1 MSMHSEWERG
11 AAFSRDAVLGPAGD
25 ALKLTGA
32 TPLPSLGTSVVS
44 ALSWPVTAEA
54 RLVTRKERSE
64 LRARAEKAGLLWV
77 SVPAPSA
84 QQRGQLALVV
94 DAAIEEQLAGRAAG
108 PAGFGAAT
116 NLEATLSDQ
125 LYRARSVGATGLVLM
140 FDTLARLTN
149 LAGALDAED
158 SAVLRWWLRAATEK
172 RVRLLFDVR
181 DRYLGI
187 YTRPV
192 ALETLLVDSPV
203 GIQLEADTE
212 EESEQLSDW
221 LDDDGQY
228 SPADLAR
235 ALHDASP
242 PPPPS
247 RLSAPP
253 PPPPRAGVAPAALA
267 EETSA
272 LEADVESTESEL
284 EEPSP
289 QLELGLDASPAEAQA
304 AAPEGEPETR
314 LEPSEAALGLA
325 EAAASQPEP
334 PAADAAHASDEVD
347 PSDEIAANAGDQVS
361 SELPPA
367 AHDVAAPIA
376 ALAEAPQDSPAEI
389 EGGARQ
395 LAFRSVLAA
404 LEAIEHEELDESPML
419 PESDW
424 QAADEATAEA
434 AAQADAEDVAFGG
447 ESEPDEAPAPIAV
460 PEPSPLSDGF
470 TAMLTQEES
479 PLPTRAIHYDSSAPS
494 ASFEA
499 SDYHQD
505 AMDRSSRAPEVAP
518 IDPPFSSDEEAPLV
532 SADAEVESD
541 LATDIVNEEAES
553 QHTVVEAPVAAVE
566 GERLALVPSESEA
579 VAAPSLEVLEGDLD
593 TSAPLPE
600 AEAAALEPEPA
611 ESSECEFD
619 PVPDATW
626 QAWVRDLEAARGPK
640 PLAVVERL
648 FTSAYMPLV
657 ETRLGQPLNAQADA
671 AIESWGTAFA
681 KSYSEAFDAL
691 RIRGKRPTM
700 VLDVPDIAL
709 RHGRMHGARQ
719 AQLLLVDG
727 LRFDLGQMVHEHLKE
742 LAGRDAACVERLLLW
757 SALPAN
763 TATQLEL
770 LGRGPQGLREPVASE
785 RDAPVARGRA
795 ASTLR
800 RVRAGHRDVMKL
812 DLVESRITEPGAAR
826 PGALWS
832 LAAEVAEVLWAHMAG
847 LPPRTLVMIFGD
859 HGFRV
864 DPKNGRVSH
873 SPGQGLASPEE
884 VMVPAFAWLTGSVH

>member
-1 MSMHSEWERG
+1 M
-11 AAFSRDAVLGPAGD
+11 
-25 ALKLTGA
+25 
-32 TPLPSLGTSVVS
+32 
-44 ALSWPVTAEA
+44 SWPASSEA
-54 RLVTRKERSE
+54 RLVTRRERHE
-64 LRARAEKAGLLWV
+64 LRGRAENAGLLWV
-77 SVPAPSA
+77 NVPAPSA
-84 QQRGQLALVV
+84 QQRGQLALVI
-94 DAAIEEQLAGRAAG
+94 DAAIEEQLADRAAG

-125 LYRARSVGATGLVLM
+125 LYRARSVGSSGLVLM

-192 ALETLLVDSPV
+192 ALETLLVASPL
-203 GIQLEADTE
+203 GIQLEEEPEAETE
-212 EESEQLSDW
+212 ELADW
-221 LDDDGQY
+221 LHDDGQL
-228 SPADLAR
+228 SPADLAK

-253 PPPPRAGVAPAALA
+253 PPPPRASAAVAAFVA
-267 EETSA
+267 EEA
-272 LEADVESTESEL
+272 MEA

-289 QLELGLDASPAEAQA
+289 QLELRLTELESQSP
-304 AAPEGEPETR
+304 
-314 LEPSEAALGLA
+314 
-325 EAAASQPEP
+325 
-334 PAADAAHASDEVD
+334 
-347 PSDEIAANAGDQVS
+347 
-361 SELPPA
+361 
-367 AHDVAAPIA
+367 
-376 ALAEAPQDSPAEI
+376 ALAEAVSETVALELPEDEVEATGATETQSAPLDVASEGSPAET

-404 LEAIEHEELDESPML
+404 LEALEHEELDESPLM

-424 QAADEATAEA
+424 QASSDEDALSASE
-434 AAQADAEDVAFGG
+434 ADAEFGG
-447 ESEPDEAPAPIAV
+447 ESEACEAPEPVAV
-460 PEPSPLSDGF
+460 PDPSPASDGF

-494 ASFEA
+494 AAFEA
-499 SDYHQD
+499 SEYHQD

-518 IDPPFSSDEEAPLV
+518 IADEHAADEHAADEHA
-532 SADAEVESD
+532 ADAAGALAEAKPSD
-541 LATDIVNEEAES
+541 FAAEASGDEDPRDEAEA
-553 QHTVVEAPVAAVE
+553 QHTVVEAPVAAVDTLEAAVE
-566 GERLALVPSESEA
+566 GSPHLALVPSDSEPAA
-579 VAAPSLEVLEGDLD
+579 VASFEVLDGEP
-593 TSAPLPE
+593 SASLPE
-600 AEAAALEPEPA
+600 ADTAALAADPTGNV
-611 ESSECEFD
+611 ESDFA

-626 QAWVRDLEAARGPK
+626 QGWVRDLEAARGPK

-657 ETRLGQPLNAQADA
+657 ETRLGQALNAQADA

-681 KSYSEAFDAL
+681 KSYAEAFDAL

-812 DLVESRITEPGAAR
+812 DLVESRIGEPGATR
-826 PGALWS
+826 PAALWS
-832 LAAEVAEVLWAHMAG
+832 LAAEVAEVLWDHMAG
-847 LPPRTLVMIFGD
+847 LPPRTLVMVFGD

-864 DPKNGRVSH
+864 DPKTGYVSH
-873 SPGQGLASPEE
+873 SASQALASPEE

>member
-1 MSMHSEWERG
+1 MHSDWERG
-11 AAFSRDAVLGPAGD
+11 VDLQGSVGLHQGAA
-25 ALKLTGA
+25 
-32 TPLPSLGTSVVS
+32 LPSLGTSVVS
-44 ALSWPVTAEA
+44 ALGWPASGDA
-54 RLVTRKERSE
+54 RLVTRKERGE

-77 SVPAPSA
+77 SIPAPSA
-84 QQRGQLALVV
+84 QQRGQFALLVEG
-94 DAAIEEQLAGRAAG
+94 AIEERLTELGAS
-108 PAGFGAAT
+108 PAGFNTAT
-116 NLEATLSDQ
+116 NLDASLGDQ
-125 LYRARSVGATGLVLM
+125 LYRARSIGANGLTLM

-158 SAVLRWWLRAATEK
+158 SAVLRWWLRTASEK

-192 ALETLLVDSPV
+192 ALESLLVNAPA
-203 GIQLEADTE
+203 GIQLDDALQPGEADAEEELGTWLTE
-212 EESEQLSDW
+212 EAD
-221 LDDDGQY
+221 Y
-228 SPADLAR
+228 SPADLAK
-235 ALHDASP
+235 ALRETSP

-253 PPPPRAGVAPAALA
+253 PPPRASPDEAL
-267 EETSA
+267 
-272 LEADVESTESEL
+272 LEAETAEDRVEEVGAAASPDAL
-284 EEPSP
+284 PREPSP
-289 QLELGLDASPAEAQA
+289 QLELGL
-304 AAPEGEPETR
+304 GEDVP
-314 LEPSEAALGLA
+314 EAARA
-325 EAAASQPEP
+325 QPIQADPQPIQTEDTRAIEAEHTQVIEAA
-334 PAADAAHASDEVD
+334 
-347 PSDEIAANAGDQVS
+347 
-361 SELPPA
+361 PA
-367 AHDVAAPIA
+367 AHSP
-376 ALAEAPQDSPAEI
+376 EEPQQGD
-389 EGGARQ
+389 ARQ

-404 LEAIEHEELDESPML
+404 LEAIEHEELDESPPL
-419 PESDW
+419 PDTESGW
-424 QAADEATAEA
+424 EAAGAADSALAETP
-434 AAQADAEDVAFGG
+434 
-447 ESEPDEAPAPIAV
+447 EPVAV
-460 PEPSPLSDGF
+460 PEPSPSSDGF

-494 ASFEA
+494 AAFDTSE
-499 SDYHQD
+499 YHED
-505 AMDRSSRAPEVAP
+505 ALDRSSRAPAVEP
-518 IDPPFSSDEEAPLV
+518 IASL
-532 SADAEVESD
+532 ADASEPQTDDLDVEPRD
-541 LATDIVNEEAES
+541 ES
-553 QHTVVEAPVAAVE
+553 QVTVVEAEVAGIPCRAEHLAVVPQSPPDPTP
-566 GERLALVPSESEA
+566 RDLVTA
-579 VAAPSLEVLEGDLD
+579 DVAPNPAPSLEVLDGELESSAAAPRAESA
-593 TSAPLPE
+593 TSADDGAKSNAVEGAGSHSESLPKQDS
-600 AEAAALEPEPA
+600 AEAAEEPDFEPI
-611 ESSECEFD
+611 
-619 PVPDATW
+619 PDATW

-648 FTSAYMPLV
+648 FTSAYMPLL

-719 AQLLLVDG
+719 AQLVLVDA

-763 TATQLEL
+763 TSTQLEL

-812 DLVESRITEPGAAR
+812 DLVESRIGEPGATR
-826 PGALWS
+826 PMALWS
-832 LAAEVAEVLWAHMAG
+832 LAAEVAEVLWDHMAS

-864 DPKNGRVSH
+864 DSASGRVSH
-873 SPGQGLASPEE
+873 SAAQAAASPEE